1 MIYGVDKMKIK
12 EILLTSDSTIAV
24 LILENNKQVTR
35 KLRKGANDYYFFKYN
50 NQGYFLDNITDL
62 KKVVDN

>member
-1 MIYGVDKMKIK
+1 MKIK
-12 EILLTSDSTIAV
+12 ETLLTSDSTIVV

-50 NQGYFLDNITDL
+50 NQGYFLDNIEAL
-62 KKVVDN
+62 KKVIDN